1 MRGKCS
7 VSVVKTEED
16 RAVWLQRILKTDL
29 LEFSTRTG
37 YYRVE
42 TELNRI
48 ASKFS
53 TVGKIK
59 E

>member
-1 MRGKCS
+1 M
-7 VSVVKTEED
+7 SVVKTEED
-16 RAVWLQRILKTDL
+16 RGVWLQRTLKTDL
-29 LEFSTRTG
+29 LELEFSTRTG

-42 TELNRI
+42 TKLNRR